1 MTQQPQRY
9 AKITGWGKY
18 VPEKILTNA
27 DFEKM
32 VDTTD
37 EWITSRTGI
46 KERHIRAEGE
56 NSSDMSVKSA
66 LPALEMAGITPK
78 DLDLIIV
85 ACSSPDYLVPGVATI
100 VQEKLG
106 ASCGAFQLTSGCSG
120 WVYALVTASQF
131 IQSGTMNNI
140 LVIGTEILSFGIDY
154 TDRTTC
160 VLFGDASASVVL
172 QATNKPAGVLH
183 YELGSDGSGAKS
195 LYVPAA
201 GTAMPLGKHAK
212 EVIDNKLMYLKMDGP
227 EVFKFATRVLSSSMK
242 RTLDKAG
249 MLPEQI
255 DLFIPHQANLR
266 IIETAA
272 RMMRQ
277 PLDKFFINLHKYGN
291 TSAASVPLALVEA
304 FEQGRIKAGDKVLM
318 CAFGAGLTWAS
329 ALVQLGEVE
338 GAEAAAV
345 EQGSIAENWL
355 SIGKARYLAKKTV
368 NAVQDT
374 VQNLMMNWKM
384 RQYDAARRKK
394 QQRESAN

>member
-1 MTQQPQRY
+1 MAERY

-18 VPEKILTNA
+18 VPEKVLTNA

-46 KERHIRAEGE
+46 KERHIRGEGE
-56 NSSDMSVKSA
+56 NASDMSVKSGMAA
-66 LPALEMAGITPK
+66 LAKAGLAPEE
-78 DLDLIIV
+78 LDLIIV

-100 VQEKLG
+100 VQHKLG
-106 ASCGAFQLTSGCSG
+106 AKCGAFQISAGCGG

-131 IQSGTMNNI
+131 IQSGTMNKV
-140 LVIGTEILSFGIDY
+140 LVIGTEILSMGIDY

-172 QATNKPAGVLH
+172 QGTDNVSGVLA
-183 YELGSDGSGAKS
+183 YELGSDGSGAMS

-201 GTAMPLGKHAK
+201 GSAMPLASNVQEILDSKGMF
-212 EVIDNKLMYLKMDGP
+212 LRMDGA

-242 RTLDKAG
+242 RVLEKAG
-249 MLPEQI
+249 LLAEDIQ
-255 DLFIPHQANLR
+255 LFIPHQANLR

-277 PLDKFFINLHKYGN
+277 PLEKFMVNLQKYGN

-304 FEQGRIKAGDKVLM
+304 FEEGRCKEGDKVLM

-338 GAEAAAV
+338 KADEKESMAQA
-345 EQGSIAENWL
+345 WL
-355 SIGKARYLAKKTV
+355 SGGKALYAAKRAV
-368 NAVQDT
+368 NRVQDSF
-374 VQNLMMNWKM
+374 QNFMLNWKI
-384 RQYDAARRKK
+384 RQVEAARRRKA
-394 QQRESAN
+394 QGR

>member
-1 MTQQPQRY
+1 MIMTDRY

-18 VPEKILTNA
+18 VPEKVLTNA

-46 KERHIRAEGE
+46 KERRIRAEGE
-56 NSSDMSVKSA
+56 NSSDMSVKSGMAA
-66 LPALEMAGITPK
+66 LDKAGLTPK

-100 VQEKLG
+100 VQHKLG
-106 ASCGAFQLTSGCSG
+106 ATCGAFQISAGCAG

-131 IQSGTMNNI
+131 IQSGAMNRV
-140 LVIGTEILSFGIDY
+140 LVIGTEILSMGIDY

-172 QATNKPAGVLH
+172 EATDKVAGVLAC
-183 YELGSDGSGAKS
+183 ELGSDGSGAMS

-201 GTAMPLGKHAK
+201 GSAMPLAQHTQEILDTKG
-212 EVIDNKLMYLKMDGP
+212 MYLRMDGP

-242 RTLDKAG
+242 RVLDKAG
-249 MLPEQI
+249 LLAEDIQ
-255 DLFIPHQANLR
+255 LFIPHQANLR

-277 PLDKFFINLHKYGN
+277 PLEKFMVNLQKYGN

-304 FEQGRIKAGDKVLM
+304 FEEGRCKPGDKVLM

-338 GAEAAAV
+338 KPQESMAET
-345 EQGSIAENWL
+345 WL
-355 SIGKARYLAKKTV
+355 SGGRALYMAKRAV
-368 NAVQDT
+368 NRVQDSF
-374 VQNLMMNWKM
+374 QALMLNWKI
-384 RQYDAARRKK
+384 RQVEAARRRKT
-394 QQRESAN
+394 QGR